1 MPGGL
6 LIHNPKAGSLD
17 VDLVPK
23 LVSALGDVAS
33 VGIEELGEAG
43 NALHYAEAN
52 RFDWIAVAG
61 GDGTVESVAATL
73 VGSALPLGIIPAGT
87 FNNFARSLDLPI
99 DPIEACQVILAG
111 NARPTDV
118 GLANG
123 KPFFECLGS
132 GMDAALYPLG
142 EEIKSGR
149 VHRLVDFLRR
159 AYRYRRQRFVL
170 TLDRPVCDALAR
182 VSNNESHRLVHFL
195 RRNGKS
201 ILTLSALMIIVSN
214 GPYFGMNF
222 AVAPDQRMDD
232 GLFTVSVFSRYSK
245 IQLWWH
251 FASIAFGRREYCPK
265 SIAFRVARVQV
276 GGPRK
281 LPVHLDGSP
290 RNDLWPV
297 NAECRKGAL
306 RVFRKARQ

>member
-23 LVSALGDVAS
+23 LVSALGGVAS

-195 RRNGKS
+195 RRNRKIQSHPLGLDDHRLQRPLFRDELCRRTGS
-201 ILTLSALMIIVSN
+201 ADGRRAFHCFGFQPLQQDPTLVAFCLHRFWSARIL
-214 GPYFGMNF
+214 
-222 AVAPDQRMDD
+222 
-232 GLFTVSVFSRYSK
+232 SK
-245 IQLWWH
+245 IHRLSCRKS
-251 FASIAFGRREYCPK
+251 AGRRPAK
-265 SIAFRVARVQV
+265 TARP
-276 GGPRK
+276 PRR
-281 LPVHLDGSP
+281 LTP
-290 RNDLWPV
+290 
-297 NAECRKGAL
+297 E
-306 RVFRKARQ
+306 